1 MAWPTEEARVEC
13 KVTADGACT
22 PCGEQDQDQSYCRK
36 NGWKQQVRCLE
47 TRPGAN
53 QSYIEAETTSY
64 YTYEACPVTFDGFAK
79 FEVSSSPCRLL
90 SADVSPERCACARV
104 NTAAHDDLLCA
115 LLLLRPAAQAAS
127 ARHPAVAH
135 RLVLRATQLRVGSK
149 VGGPSWNEGH
159 VCSVLTGVRRQ
170 AVECR
175 AVGRCRVGE
184 KSEKIAYYT
193 PVLRRPSV
201 YLRFLRVCVCVPP
214 GPSPSRAAP
223 SVPRAPPRE
232 PFRLTCSAGRR
243 VGRHPTGPHPR
254 RSRRQLAR
262 QRPCRRLGSVDPPP
276 PAAAGPAA
284 AAPPA
289 CSLHS
294 ASPQVAVPMAA
305 LAGAA
310 CCCCFRAN
318 RPAAPR
324 AMPRRAGQHRRRRWR
339 RAGRRPVRA
348 AGLALPLSSD
358 RARA

>member
-1 MAWPTEEARVEC
+1 MEC

-184 KSEKIAYYT
+184 KSEYRKKSRITLRYFVDRPFIIA
-193 PVLRRPSV
+193 SC
-201 YLRFLRVCVCVPP
+201 VCVC
-214 GPSPSRAAP
+214 
-223 SVPRAPPRE
+223 
-232 PFRLTCSAGRR
+232 
-243 VGRHPTGPHPR
+243 
-254 RSRRQLAR
+254 
-262 QRPCRRLGSVDPPP
+262 
-276 PAAAGPAA
+276 
-284 AAPPA
+284 
-289 CSLHS
+289 
-294 ASPQVAVPMAA
+294 
-305 LAGAA
+305 
-310 CCCCFRAN
+310 
-318 RPAAPR
+318 APR
-324 AMPRRAGQHRRRRWR
+324 P
-339 RAGRRPVRA
+339 
-348 AGLALPLSSD
+348 
-358 RARA
+358 